1 MNSKKM
7 KYLIF
12 FLFTLSKSQ
21 SWDYKK
27 YGDDWKKNFP
37 ECNSNQISQ

>member
-1 MNSKKM
+1 M

-27 YGDDWKKNFP
+27 HGDDWKNNFS